1 MCGHPIDF
9 PNQKNETRLIM
20 TTFYE
25 MTKWMDNGQKLYN
38 CPQCISIM
46 LSTIVSEDKKY
57 IIKVPTSQS

>member
-1 MCGHPIDF
+1 MADKTRKCGHLIDF
-9 PNQKNETRLIM
+9 PNQKNETGPMM

-46 LSTIVSEDKKY
+46 LSAIVSVK
-57 IIKVPTSQS
+57 IKSI

>member
-1 MCGHPIDF
+1 M
-9 PNQKNETRLIM
+9 M

-57 IIKVPTSQS
+57 MIKVPTSQS